1 MEKIKLNI
9 LGCGSALPTTRHYPA
24 SQVLNVRGNL
34 FMIDAGEGVQQQFRR
49 LGLKF
54 SRLKQIFI
62 SHLHGDHFFGLFGL
76 LSTLSMLGRTGD
88 LTIHAHGNLEEILN
102 LVIKRYCKDVHF
114 NVIVNAISPSNSEMI
129 YEDKTV
135 KVSTIPLKHGVP
147 TCGFLFEEKKKQPH
161 IIREMIDFY
170 QIPLSEIVKI
180 KEGADFLAP
189 DGELVENHRL
199 IIPAEEP
206 VKYAYCSDTAYS
218 EKIIPLIEGVDL
230 LFHEATFLH
239 EDFLRAKETFH
250 SSAQQAAEIAA
261 KASVGQLLIGHYSA
275 RYTHVTPLLKE
286 AQAIF
291 PNTLAAYEGM
301 TMSIESGK
309 CIY

>member
-1 MEKIKLNI
+1 MENIELNI

-34 FMIDAGEGVQQQFRR
+34 FMIDAGEGAQQQFRR

-54 SRLKQIFI
+54 SRLKQLFI

-88 LTIHAHGNLEEILN
+88 LIIHAHEKLREPLNVILN
-102 LVIKRYCKDVHF
+102 NFCKDIHF
-114 NVIVNAISPSNSEMI
+114 NVILNILPFSKHEMI
-129 YEDKTV
+129 YEDKTI
-135 KVSTIPLKHGVP
+135 KVFTIPLKHGIP
-147 TCGFLFEEKKKQPH
+147 TCGFLFEEKRKQPH

-170 QIPLSEIVKI
+170 QIPIKEIVKI
-180 KEGADFLAP
+180 KEGADFVTS
-189 DGELVENHRL
+189 DGEIVPNHRL
-199 IIPAEEP
+199 TTPAKDP
-206 VKYAYCSDTAYS
+206 IKYAYCSDTTYY

-239 EDFLRAKETFH
+239 EDFARAKETFH
-250 SSAQQAAEIAA
+250 SSAKQAAEIAL
-261 KASVGQLLIGHYSA
+261 KASVKQLLIGHYSA
-275 RYTHVTPLLKE
+275 RYTNVAPLLKE

-291 PNTLAAYEGM
+291 PNTVAAYEGLKILL
-301 TMSIESGK
+301 TKS
-309 CIY
+309 